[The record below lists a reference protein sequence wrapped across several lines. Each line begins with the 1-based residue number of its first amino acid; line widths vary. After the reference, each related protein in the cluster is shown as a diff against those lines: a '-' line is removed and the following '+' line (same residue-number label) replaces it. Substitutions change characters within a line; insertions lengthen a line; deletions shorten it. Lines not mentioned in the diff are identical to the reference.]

1 MRVYTRTTRREI
13 RIIGSNDGSRGT
25 GAGKSQRLSL
35 LVAIPFF
42 LFSFLFLLFVAT
54 KQRQPNEAKTA
65 RGTPVA
71 SGSLFSSASNA
82 LAPLLRPSDC
92 SVYCTSTTI
101 PRLEKID
108 HEETNLAVYIR
119 LSLSLSAISFGLY
132 TRKRTFHAYQSNLF
146 YRQEDLIGFIER
158 MNGRLE
164 GERTTVRS
172 ILNDTGLV
180 QDS

>member
-1 MRVYTRTTRREI
+1 MCACIHAQLVERYVSSDRTTV
-13 RIIGSNDGSRGT
+13 
-25 GAGKSQRLSL
+25 AGEPGQASPNASPFLS
-35 LVAIPFF
+35 PSPSS
-42 LFSFLFLLFVAT
+42 SFLFFSFFLS
-54 KQRQPNEAKTA
+54 QRQPNEAKTA

>member
-164 GERTTVRS
+164 GERTTLRS

-180 QDS
+180 

>member
-54 KQRQPNEAKTA
+54 STQRSKNSEGYTGRLGILVFVGLERA
-65 RGTPVA
+65 RAAP
-71 SGSLFSSASNA
+71 SSIR
-82 LAPLLRPSDC
+82 LL
-92 SVYCTSTTI
+92 VYCTSTTI